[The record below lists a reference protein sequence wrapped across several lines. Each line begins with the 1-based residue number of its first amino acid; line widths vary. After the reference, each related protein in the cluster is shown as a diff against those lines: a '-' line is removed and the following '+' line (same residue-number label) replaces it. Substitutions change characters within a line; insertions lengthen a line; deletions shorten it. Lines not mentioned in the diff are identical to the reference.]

1 MNKNET
7 KNETK
12 KELLADAKA
21 KFDAI
26 KAEKLA
32 LMNDTEDALGRAYLD
47 YEDRVAEINRIF
59 KG

>member
-1 MNKNET
+1 MNKNERNQ
-7 KNETK
+7 KD
-12 KELLADAKA
+12 LLADAKA